1 MEMILGQLA
10 YFGASF
16 LWGVLL
22 MFGYDFIE
30 VFRRRVKHG
39 KVAKLIE
46 DWIFWL
52 IAAVLVFQM
61 IFALN
66 NGIIRNFFIISFLA
80 GMVLYRK
87 LVKERVIRF
96 LLYLIR
102 LLLRPYVWISEKKKK
117 KSGEKAKSP

>member
-52 IAAVLVFQM
+52 IVAVLVFQM

-87 LVKERVIRF
+87 LVKDRVIRF

-102 LLLRPYVWISEKKKK
+102 LFLRPYVWVSEKRKK
-117 KSGEKAKSP
+117 KSRENAKSP